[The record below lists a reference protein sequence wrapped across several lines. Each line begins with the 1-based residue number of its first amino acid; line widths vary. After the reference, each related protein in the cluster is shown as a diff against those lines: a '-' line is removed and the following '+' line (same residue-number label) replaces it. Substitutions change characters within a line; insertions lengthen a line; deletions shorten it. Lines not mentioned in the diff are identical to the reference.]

1 MLFIIN
7 LPLSVKAYTRL
18 VVSIL
23 LGAVV
28 QPSHKIGNH
37 TGHHLTIDWLLFVY
51 LIASFSSSNVRIS

>member
-18 VVSIL
+18 VVS
-23 LGAVV
+23 VV
-28 QPSHKIGNH
+28 QPSHKKIGHH
-37 TGHHLTIDWLLFVY
+37 TGHHHLTIDWLLFVY